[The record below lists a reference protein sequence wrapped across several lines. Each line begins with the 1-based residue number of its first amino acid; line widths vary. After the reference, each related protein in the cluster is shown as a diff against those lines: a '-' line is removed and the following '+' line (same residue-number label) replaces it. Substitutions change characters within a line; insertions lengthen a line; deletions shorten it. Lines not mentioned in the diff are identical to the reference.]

1 MLLETFVTMEL
12 IKQQTWATAR
22 TDLFFYRDAQQRE
35 VDIVIESAAGD
46 VAGVEV
52 KAAASVATSDSLGL
66 RFLRDK
72 LGARFKAGVVLY
84 TGSNTLELGDRVW
97 AVPLAGLWNAKAS

>member
-1 MLLETFVTMEL
+1 
-12 IKQQTWATAR
+12 
-22 TDLFFYRDAQQRE
+22 

-52 KAAASVATSDSLGL
+52 KSTASLGRSDSLGL

-72 LGARFKAGVVLY
+72 LGVRFKAGVVLY
-84 TGSNTLELGDRVW
+84 AGSHTLQLDDRVW
-97 AVPLAGLWNAKAS
+97 AVPLAGLWD